1 MEGARAMSP
10 AKRMYLD
17 KQNAKLAGVCAGVA
31 DYFGWQTKTVRILWV
46 VATLIWQPIP
56 IIAYIIMAWV
66 LDAKP
71 QVHSGWR
78 SPSETSMPDD
88 PMAPR
93 HRFAQVKSRFD
104 RLEQRLRTIES
115 VVTSRGFQMDR
126 ELRGSGPT

>member
-1 MEGARAMSP
+1 MMP

-31 DYFGWQTKTVRILWV
+31 DFFGWETKTVRVLWV
-46 VATLIWQPIP
+46 IASVIWPPIM
-56 IIAYIIMAWV
+56 IGAYVLMAWL

-71 QVHSGWR
+71 QTYGTWR
-78 SPSETSMPDD
+78 SPSETSVAGD

-93 HRFAQVKSRFD
+93 NRFSQVKTRFD
-104 RLEQRLRTIES
+104 RLEQRLRTLES

-126 ELRGSGPT
+126 ELRGSNPS